1 MDNQQPYPIGDA
13 ARRSGLSVSA
23 VRFYADAGI
32 VEPTHLSEAGQRMYD
47 VDAIASLELVRTL
60 RELDTDLQQVRRL
73 LEGGTTLHDLLT
85 THLTIVEKQER
96 AFRARR
102 AVLNTLIE
110 QGGTTARADLMHKLV
125 SMSDEERERTIDD
138 FWNEIAR
145 GLDVPEG
152 FVDRLRELRPR
163 LPDDPTLDQLR
174 AWIELGDLVGDPLF
188 RQEVRTGLHLDHGP
202 NGAGRKIAAAPVQE
216 LVHDVGPAIFK
227 RVLDLYQAGEDP
239 RSAKVQQVIV
249 RLLEVISQ
257 YTDQRPSP
265 ELRDHMAEG
274 YRQLSDLIR
283 QDQEQGFAPQVAHQD
298 AFTRYRDL
306 VERINGHQD
315 EDEIVDEPAHLLWM
329 AHAIST
335 H

>member
-1 MDNQQPYPIGDA
+1 MDNQQPYPIEDA

-23 VRFYADAGI
+23 LRFYADAGI
-32 VEPTHLSEAGQRMYD
+32 VEPTHLSEAGHRMYD
-47 VDAIASLELVRTL
+47 VDAIARLELVRTL
-60 RELDTDLQQVRRL
+60 RELDTDLQQIRRL

-85 THLTIVEKQER
+85 THLTIVEK
-96 AFRARR
+96 
-102 AVLNTLIE
+102 
-110 QGGTTARADLMHKLV
+110 
-125 SMSDEERERTIDD
+125 
-138 FWNEIAR
+138 
-145 GLDVPEG
+145 LDVPEG

-202 NGAGRKIAAAPVQE
+202 NGAGRKTAAAPVQE

-227 RVLDLYQAGEDP
+227 RDLDLYQAGEDP
-239 RSAKVQQVIV
+239 RSAKVPQVIV

-265 ELRDHMAEG
+265 KLRDHMAEG

-283 QDQEQGFAPQVAHQD
+283 QDQEQGFAPPSSAPGRLHPVPGPGGADQR
-298 AFTRYRDL
+298 TPGRRRD
-306 VERINGHQD
+306 RR
-315 EDEIVDEPAHLLWM
+315 
-329 AHAIST
+329 
-335 H
+335 